1 MTDQQPDLARSRREG
16 RERALELAYEA
27 QVRSWSVARLLDAQT
42 LPPDPFVV
50 ELLERGEARRAEA
63 DHLIEAT
70 STRWSMSRMA
80 VLDVV
85 IMRLAVAEL
94 LADETPHGVVL
105 AEAVELAGRYSTEE
119 SSKFVNGILAA
130 IASGL
135 QDGSLSPD

>member
-1 MTDQQPDLARSRREG
+1 M
-16 RERALELAYEA
+16 ELAYEA